1 MKALPRHLL
10 FALVAL
16 LCFAAGVGV
25 GTHAQRLYGFL
36 FTRSRRVTFAG
47 ARGAL
52 EGRIYYPRRIITRNY
67 PGILFCHG
75 MLPKGKSAKA
85 YSRLMQLLARR
96 GYLVMGFDLHGFG
109 ESSKAA
115 AHLTVPRDLDF
126 VVDVRDALDFMTRR
140 LPVDPDT
147 LAVAGHSMGA
157 NLAFAVG
164 AESPRA
170 RNIILISP
178 GNYRSDD
185 RYPEGMKVFFA
196 RKLGQAINQD
206 VTVEDWDRIE
216 KPLAL
221 AQYLPL
227 AQPKGVLFIL
237 ADGEAEGMLPY
248 SRTVYE
254 GLDARKKFVVIPDCN
269 HTLGYDDFT
278 GSELIDP
285 RPERLIAAEID
296 SWLRDS
302 PKK

>member
-1 MKALPRHLL
+1 MKSQTRIVL
-10 FALVAL
+10 FALAAL

-25 GTHAQRLYGFL
+25 GTHAQRLYGFF

-47 ARGAL
+47 SRGAL
-52 EGRIYYPRRIITRNY
+52 EGRIYYPRRIGSRDY

-115 AHLTVPRDLDF
+115 AHLALPRDLDF
-126 VVDVRDALDFMTRR
+126 VADVRDALDFMTRR
-140 LPVDPDT
+140 LPVDPGT

-164 AESPRA
+164 ASSPRV

-178 GNYRSDD
+178 GNYRIDD
-185 RYPEGMKVFFA
+185 RYPEGMKIFFA
-196 RKLGQAINQD
+196 RKLGQAINREI
-206 VTVEDWDRIE
+206 TVEDWDRIE

-221 AQYLPL
+221 AQYVPL
-227 AQPKGVLFIL
+227 AQPKRVLFIL

-248 SRTVYE
+248 SRTVYDE
-254 GLDARKKFVVIPDCN
+254 LNARKKLVVLPDCN

-285 RPERLIAAEID
+285 RPERLIAAAID
-296 SWLRDS
+296 SWLRGTGE
-302 PKK
+302 K